1 MLSTHPVTVQAAA
14 ELPAVLVDPT
24 LVERV
29 LVSLVGNVAKHTPAE
44 TPIEVSA
51 RVIGNDVEF
60 RVDDTGPGLPEGTEA
75 QLFESF
81 QRGDTQPTRKGAGL
95 GLAISRAIVEAHG
108 GRIRA
113 ERRPTGGASFAFTVP
128 LKRAA

>member
-1 MLSTHPVTVQAAA
+1 VLSTHPITVEVGP
-14 ELPAVLVDPT
+14 ELPPVAVDVK

-44 TPIEVSA
+44 TPIRIAGRVAGDDLEVS
-51 RVIGNDVEF
+51 VE
-60 RVDDTGPGLPEGTEA
+60 DSGPGLPEGSEQ

-108 GRIRA
+108 GKIRA
-113 ERRPTGGASFAFTVP
+113 ERRAEGGARFVFTLP
-128 LKRAA
+128 LKR